1 MLLIFSFFLGVRAL
15 AIEQRSSCIS
25 PDVVA
30 IAQQVSDPHYFCAWY
45 LNDGRTNSPIPNID
59 ANALSTACKCIT
71 SAEPAGTNGRNLA
84 AIAKAARLQSFVSG
98 KCSSASGSPISKE
111 FKSSSSF
118 CSFFN
123 SLERHDSPI
132 PNLNVPAVRHACKC
146 VLETLELL

>member
-1 MLLIFSFFLGVRAL
+1 MSMIPVQSWKR
-15 AIEQRSSCIS
+15 
-25 PDVVA
+25 
-30 IAQQVSDPHYFCAWY
+30 IA
-45 LNDGRTNSPIPNID
+45 GRTNSPIPNID

-123 SLERHDSPI
+123 SLERHESPI
-132 PNLNVPAVRHACKC
+132 PNLNVPANFCDEVNLDQKIEFQILVSNPKAG
-146 VLETLELL
+146 LENFVDDHD